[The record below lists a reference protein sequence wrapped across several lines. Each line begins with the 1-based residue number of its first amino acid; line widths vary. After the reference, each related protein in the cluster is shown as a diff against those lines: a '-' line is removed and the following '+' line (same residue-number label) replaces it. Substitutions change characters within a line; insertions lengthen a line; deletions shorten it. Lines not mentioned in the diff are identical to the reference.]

1 MKKTVFRKNDLV
13 KIINPVL
20 VERVGYPLT
29 IQKVIDECF
38 SKEEEQKIEEF
49 LRFFK
54 CTSERIFEVK
64 PNRTRVDII
73 HAIASAK
80 LRQLGW
86 GGKERSLHLH
96 TVESLKD
103 TEVYICKKKVV
114 QTGTYFAPSGGYDSW
129 TGEYDSEPGGLD
141 NRKSH
146 ILLGFYPATVHPT
159 IKTKDDIVWIEEK
172 NVELITSYYKWDEA

>member
-1 MKKTVFRKNDLV
+1 MKKIVFRKDDLV
-13 KIINPVL
+13 RIINPVL

-38 SKEEEQKIEEF
+38 SEEEQQKIDEF

-54 CTSERIFEVK
+54 CSNECRIEIK
-64 PNRTRVDII
+64 PSRTRVAII

-86 GGKERSLHLH
+86 GGKERSLHLY

-114 QTGTYFAPSGGYDSW
+114 HTGTYFAPSGGYNSW

-146 ILLGFYPATVHPT
+146 VLLGFYPATVYPT
-159 IKTKDDIVWIEEK
+159 FKTEDDIVWIEEK
-172 NVELITSYYKWDEA
+172 NVELVKLYE